1 MVEGHPDVEGME
13 EPDLCGRVYLGVR
26 SGKNGEET
34 EKWVKDFR
42 GMIGGRLEYGR

>member
-1 MVEGHPDVEGME
+1 MVEGHPDVKGME
-13 EPDLCGRVYLGVR
+13 EPDLCGRIYLGVR
-26 SGKNGEET
+26 SGKNVEET